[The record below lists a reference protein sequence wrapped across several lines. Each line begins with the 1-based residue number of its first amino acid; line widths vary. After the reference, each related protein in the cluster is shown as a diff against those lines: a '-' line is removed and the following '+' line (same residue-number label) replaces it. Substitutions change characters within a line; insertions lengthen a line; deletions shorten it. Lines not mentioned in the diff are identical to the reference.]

1 MQHDQHLRQRIVSLL
16 KYAGIELIGG
26 DGAIVLLAEG
36 GSDRRFYRV
45 KTSGGSVVV
54 MAVSRIQHETRAYV
68 DVGRFLF
75 ANGIGVPEI
84 IACDDDKQLVI
95 LEDLGDNSLY
105 ALLKQAE
112 ARYEVTGYYKKV
124 LMFLVEMQMKA
135 TPQIATCS
143 CMKNRMF
150 GYEQFRRETDYFLER
165 FIKQFCGTK
174 VEKQGKLEDELHMLA
189 STLDKEPRYFM
200 HRDFQ
205 SQNIYLKE
213 GRVRIIDFQTA
224 TRGLLQYDLV
234 SLLKDAYFVLDINE
248 REELLNFYIDALADT
263 WGMNVDRESFVKTFH
278 LAGLQRNMQALGAFS
293 FLSMQK
299 KKKEFMQHIPA
310 GLSHLREALCMFSEF
325 TVLGDIAEKAAGSPK
340 IQA

>member
-1 MQHDQHLRQRIVSLL
+1 MQHDQHLSQRIASLL
-16 KYAGIELIGG
+16 KYAGIELPGG
-26 DGAIVLLAEG
+26 DEAIVLLAEG

-54 MAVSRIQHETRAYV
+54 MTDPRIQHETRAYV

-95 LEDLGDNSLY
+95 LEDLGDDSLY
-105 ALLKQAE
+105 VLAKQARTRE
-112 ARYEVTGYYKKV
+112 EVLGYYKKV
-124 LMFLVEMQMKA
+124 LIFLAEMQIKV

-143 CMKNRMF
+143 YLKKRVF
-150 GYEQFRRETDYFLER
+150 GYEQFRWEADYFLER
-165 FIKQFCGTK
+165 FIRQFCGMS
-174 VEKQGKLEDELHMLA
+174 VEKGGKLEDELHMLA
-189 STLDKEPRYFM
+189 STLDTEPRYFM

-213 GRVRIIDFQTA
+213 GRVRVIDFQTA
-224 TRGLLQYDLV
+224 TQGLLQYDLV
-234 SLLKDAYFVLDINE
+234 SLLKDAYFVLD
-248 REELLNFYIDALADT
+248 REERDGLLQFYIDTLVDT

-278 LAGLQRNMQALGAFS
+278 LAGLQRNMQALAAFS

-299 KKKEFMQHIPA
+299 GKTEFVHHIPA
-310 GLSHLREALCMFSEF
+310 GLSHLKEALRMFPEF
-325 TVLGDIAEKAAGSPK
+325 KDLRDIVEKAAGSPK

>member
-1 MQHDQHLRQRIVSLL
+1 MHSDHNL
-16 KYAGIELIGG
+16 KRGIELFLKHSGIELPGG
-26 DGAIVLLAEG
+26 DEAIVLLAEG

-54 MAVSRIQHETRAYV
+54 MADPGIQHETRAYV

-84 IACDDDKQLVI
+84 IAFDDEKQMVL

-112 ARYEVTGYYKKV
+112 ARHEVTGYYKKV
-124 LMFLVEMQMKA
+124 LMFLVEMQMKV

-143 CMKNRMF
+143 CLKNRMF

-165 FIKQFCGTK
+165 FIRQFCGMSIIK
-174 VEKQGKLEDELHMLA
+174 EGKLEDELHMLA

-299 KKKEFMQHIPA
+299 GKKEFMEHIPS